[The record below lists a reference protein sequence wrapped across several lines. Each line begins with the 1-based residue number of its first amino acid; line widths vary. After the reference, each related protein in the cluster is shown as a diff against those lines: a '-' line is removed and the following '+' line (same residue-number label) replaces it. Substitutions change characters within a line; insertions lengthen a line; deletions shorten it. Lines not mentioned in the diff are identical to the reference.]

1 MSGLFDVS
9 TPQKRER
16 FLLIVGAVMFL
27 VFVIVVFNFLFGGD
41 VTKQRRLRNQLRADI
56 EKLETDIQQKDMIK
70 RRLTELTNQSLPPDA
85 QSVYQNW
92 LLDTAY
98 EAGLQER
105 RVDTGSVSS
114 MKDHYKKYTFTLHGR
129 GTLEQISEFLRVF
142 NKTEYLHLVRRVAPR
157 SIKNSNEMDV
167 SITVEALTLPKSRP
181 SRSLRSMPNEK
192 LSITDTEKE
201 MLKEITSR
209 NLFAPYSPP
218 RPDGPKPET
227 SSKQDDFDH
236 SPYCFVI
243 ASIVDKEGKP
253 QVWVNLRTEG
263 KLYKLH
269 EGDMFRL
276 GGVRC
281 FVRKIGEK
289 QVTFEAAGG
298 FYTIKVGKSFA
309 EYE

>member
-16 FLLIVGAVMFL
+16 FLLVVGAAMFL
-27 VFVIVVFNFLFGGD
+27 IFVIVVFNFLFGGE
-41 VTKQRRLRNQLRADI
+41 VSKQRRLRNQLRENIA
-56 EKLETDIQQKDMIK
+56 KLEADLQQKDTIK
-70 RRLTELTNQSLPPDA
+70 RRLADFTNRSLPPDA
-85 QSVYQNW
+85 QSLYQNW

-98 EAGLQER
+98 DVGLQDR
-105 RVDTGSVSS
+105 RVDPGSVSS

-129 GTLEQISEFLRVF
+129 GTLEQIAEFLRRF

-157 SIKNSNEMDV
+157 SIKNSMEMDV
-167 SITVEALTLPKSRP
+167 SITVEALTLPKTRVSRT
-181 SRSLRSMPNEK
+181 LRSVSGEK
-192 LSITDTEKE
+192 LAITDSEKG
-201 MLKEITSR
+201 MLREISSR

-218 RPDGPKPET
+218 RPDGPKPEIAP
-227 SSKQDDFDH
+227 KQDDFDH

-263 KLYKLH
+263 KLHKLH

-281 FVRKIGEK
+281 FVRKIEEK
-289 QVTFEAAGG
+289 RATFEAAGG
-298 FYTIKVGKSFA
+298 LYTVKVGKSFA
-309 EYE
+309 EYD